1 MEREDTHA
9 LGYHGVDEDPNAEVL
24 IASMASTARWEAT
37 VRLRA
42 WERAQ
47 LALAPGD
54 RLIDVGCGL
63 GEAVLALAEDLDGT
77 GEIVGVDASERMLDV
92 ARARAAAARCRVRFT
107 RGDATAL
114 DEPDGAFDAARAER
128 LLQWLR
134 DPAAAVAE
142 LVRVVRPGGRLSL
155 IDTDWSTFEI
165 DVGDDALAG
174 LVRDLMRTERHR
186 ASTVGRR
193 LDQLAA
199 VARATPVARMDA
211 TQTWTSW
218 DPDESPAPLGCF
230 SMASLVDD
238 LIDSGLLEGAQRAPV
253 LARIDDA
260 ARAGRFRMRLR
271 MFAVIAVIPSGRS
284 GDVTSDIS

>member
-1 MEREDTHA
+1 VERDDTHR
-9 LGYHGVDEDPNAEVL
+9 LGYRGVDEDPNAEVL
-24 IASMASTARWEAT
+24 LASMAETARWEAT

-47 LALAPGD
+47 LGLAPGD
-54 RLIDVGCGL
+54 RLLDVGCGL
-63 GEAVLALAEDLDGT
+63 GEAALALAEDLGET

-92 ARARAAAARCRVRFT
+92 ARAGAAAARCRVRFT

-114 DEPDGAFDAARAER
+114 DEPDDAFDAARTER
-128 LLQWLR
+128 LLQWLS

-165 DVGDDALAG
+165 DVGDPALAG
-174 LVRDLMRTERHR
+174 LVRELMRVERHR
-186 ASTVGRR
+186 SSTVGRP
-193 LDQLAA
+193 LGDLVAA
-199 VARATPVARMDA
+199 AGATPIARTDA

-218 DPDESPAPLGCF
+218 DPDASPAPLGCF

-238 LIDSGLLEGAQRAPV
+238 LVGNGLLEASQAQPA
-253 LARIDDA
+253 LARIDGA
-260 ARAGRFRMRLR
+260 ARAGRFGMRLR
-271 MFAVIAVIPSGRS
+271 MFGVIATVP
-284 GDVTSDIS
+284 